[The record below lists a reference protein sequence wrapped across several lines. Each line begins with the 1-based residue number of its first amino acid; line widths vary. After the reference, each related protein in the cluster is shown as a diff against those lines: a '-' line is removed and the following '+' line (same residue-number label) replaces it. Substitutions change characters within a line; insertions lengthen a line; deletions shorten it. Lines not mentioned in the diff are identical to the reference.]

1 MKKIIAIAFAALV
14 LAGTNAFAQLSA
26 GLGYINAT
34 EKSVYK
40 NGDNDPVIT
49 KAPFN
54 GVYAGVNYNVPVPGV
69 DGLAIAPGL
78 YASFLFSNRHVDG
91 VSAFGYTIIPG
102 GTYKDKEFALN
113 VPLNVNYSMN
123 IARDSKVFVYAG
135 PNFQYALSNKTEY
148 ATDGSSD
155 YSTTDNL
162 KGNSAKRAPFNVY
175 IGGGI
180 GAEFNKIQVI
190 LGYDMSLLNMDTRDN
205 YTLGRSQIK
214 IGFGYAL

>member
-1 MKKIIAIAFAALV
+1 MKKIIAIVFAAAFMLI
-14 LAGTNAFAQLSA
+14 GTKAFAQLSV

-34 EKSVYK
+34 EKSVYQ

-49 KAPFN
+49 KTPLH
-54 GVYAGVNYNVPVPGV
+54 GIYAGVNYNIPIPAVS
-69 DGLAIAPGL
+69 GLAVTPGL
-78 YASFLFSNRHVDG
+78 YGSFLFGTNHVDG
-91 VSAFGYTIIPG
+91 ISAFGYTILPG

-113 VPLNVNYSMN
+113 VPLNVNYS

-162 KGNSAKRAPFNVY
+162 KGNSAHRAPFNIY
-175 IGGGI
+175 IGGGV
-180 GAEFNKIQVI
+180 GAEFAKIQVI
-190 LGYDMSLLNMDTRDN
+190 LGYDMSLMNMDTRDN